1 MKRNKFLK
9 KQILCAVVAASIWSS
24 IPMASLAANN
34 YDYPSG
40 DQSIFYTDGLDHG
53 TIAGGT
59 ITAPPS
65 EADFPSILLY
75 SDNTKL
81 ATNNTNIIGRVEV
94 AIGAELTINGGNVSA
109 GPEYSYDENMNNTL
123 AGSTA
128 LSTTGGTITVND
140 ALVNSSIKSYG
151 STQGINMRMYRGTII
166 LNNTDINTNNDYD
179 GGRIIASSDSK
190 IILNGNSD
198 TTYIVGDFLGTIN
211 PYPPIVEDNGYTVK
225 HENGVIEI
233 NGGTLKAD
241 NLRALVDGSLL
252 QANTPYTEYD
262 NQFTKDNISKNIILQ
277 KDGVIETKTGQIF
290 EHGIDTTNDNTV
302 LASKDSGKV
311 TNDYIKYEGG
321 TINFNDIKYSQAYL
335 DSAKNNMANVGS
347 TKINMLGQLVTGEGT
362 PVTEY
367 TVDDAVKNN
376 NTFLNNVVVKA
387 DSNANRLVVGKGNSD
402 ETTQYSNGS
411 FAASQLAV
419 NADTYGID
427 INDGMELGLGGDSSG
442 ELITGGTEDL
452 YITANKD
459 STLTLGRTGV
469 TTADTKNTLNA
480 DVMIMDGTLNVA
492 AGKNTVNGYLTVV
505 PKGNVNVASGAE
517 LNIQDSLSTTPDSKL
532 NVQGTLTANDTSLIG
547 APLYVGSN
555 GQDNHQIN
563 NASQTALKFIEDTV
577 DAKILAGENS
587 VVSLG
592 TNDVSMAQKAF
603 VKTDLAWGTNGND
616 ISSAVYIASPQNISN
631 AVIIAD
637 KTAGTDV
644 LNGYTNGTAF
654 FGNNSLLMVNGESLD
669 NTPAL
674 NGVDN
679 LIVVPE
685 SAEGKGDGAK
695 LYIDNAENG
704 KTYAIV
710 DKALDFWSSDNIVA
724 DNALLKFE
732 KDDSGLGVTASYQSI
747 TGAFGNAVVI
757 GDLVDNTLLDSSY
770 HGTEAANFFNKAVN
784 DHYNLTS
791 SDKINA
797 LNSVANMGELGG
809 VNHGIYSMSG
819 IMTDMTTNH
828 LSIAT
833 HGEQDNDI
841 WAHFIHSK
849 EDVRGMNLGGMKAD
863 YDVQLNGIIVGGD
876 FYKKGKATV
885 GAAFSYA
892 DGNIDG
898 SSRAVR
904 TKNDVDYYGFSLYGR
919 IDNGD
924 SAVLGDIT
932 YLHGSNDITQY
943 NSFSEIT
950 ASPDTDAF
958 SIGVRAEKA
967 FAVGDNGK
975 FVPFIGARYLSI
987 GSGDYTNSLG
997 MKYDVDDQDLWLF
1010 PVGVS
1015 YSSEIKHDDW
1025 TIQPI
1030 AEVGYVFTA
1039 GDREVN
1045 QTVSLNGASSNF
1057 GFETVDSSSFVGRLG
1072 INAKS
1077 EAIDYGLSYEYQN
1090 GDKTEAN
1097 RFLANVTFKF

>member
-1 MKRNKFLK
+1 
-9 KQILCAVVAASIWSS
+9 
-24 IPMASLAANN
+24 
-34 YDYPSG
+34 
-40 DQSIFYTDGLDHG
+40 
-53 TIAGGT
+53 
-59 ITAPPS
+59 
-65 EADFPSILLY
+65 
-75 SDNTKL
+75 
-81 ATNNTNIIGRVEV
+81 
-94 AIGAELTINGGNVSA
+94 
-109 GPEYSYDENMNNTL
+109 
-123 AGSTA
+123 
-128 LSTTGGTITVND
+128 
-140 ALVNSSIKSYG
+140 
-151 STQGINMRMYRGTII
+151 
-166 LNNTDINTNNDYD
+166 
-179 GGRIIASSDSK
+179 
-190 IILNGNSD
+190 
-198 TTYIVGDFLGTIN
+198 
-211 PYPPIVEDNGYTVK
+211 
-225 HENGVIEI
+225 
-233 NGGTLKAD
+233 
-241 NLRALVDGSLL
+241 
-252 QANTPYTEYD
+252 
-262 NQFTKDNISKNIILQ
+262 
-277 KDGVIETKTGQIF
+277 
-290 EHGIDTTNDNTV
+290 
-302 LASKDSGKV
+302 
-311 TNDYIKYEGG
+311 
-321 TINFNDIKYSQAYL
+321 
-335 DSAKNNMANVGS
+335 
-347 TKINMLGQLVTGEGT
+347 
-362 PVTEY
+362 
-367 TVDDAVKNN
+367 
-376 NTFLNNVVVKA
+376 
-387 DSNANRLVVGKGNSD
+387 
-402 ETTQYSNGS
+402 
-411 FAASQLAV
+411 
-419 NADTYGID
+419 
-427 INDGMELGLGGDSSG
+427 MELGLGGDSSD

-452 YITANKD
+452 YINANKD

-469 TTADTKNTLNA
+469 TSADTKNTLNA

-532 NVQGTLTANDTSLIG
+532 NVQGTLTASDTSLMG

-555 GQDNHQIN
+555 GQDNHRIN
-563 NASQTALKFIEDTV
+563 NASQTALKFMDNTV

-603 VKTDLAWGTNGND
+603 GKTDLAWGTNGND
-616 ISSAVYIASPQNISN
+616 ISSAVYIVSPQNISN

-654 FGNNSLLMVNGESLD
+654 FGNNSLLMVNGGSLGD
-669 NTPAL
+669 TPAL
-674 NGVDN
+674 SGVDN
-679 LIVVPE
+679 LIVAPE

-747 TGAFGNAVVI
+747 TGAFGDAVVI

-770 HGTEAANFFNKAVN
+770 HGTEAADFFNKAVN

-828 LSIAT
+828 LSITT

-1015 YSSEIKHDDW
+1015 YSSEIKHGDW
-1025 TIQPI
+1025 AIQPI